1 MTRENYIEK
10 LTREA
15 AEVQAFLTQ
24 SPTDVADILAERL
37 GQCNVYIA
45 STGRML
51 AEAKGLLDDATVNAF
66 EKYGAKVE
74 KLGAQMGGKVLQ
86 SYCKDEAFLVNW
98 IERENRAL
106 VHQADNLRTLISYAK
121 ENMRMSRYAENVR
134 PDVDPYRDYIPE
146 NNFEEGWG

>member
-1 MTRENYIEK
+1 MENCIER
-10 LTREA
+10 LTKEA
-15 AEVQAFLTQ
+15 AEVQTFLTQ
-24 SPTDVADILAERL
+24 PPTDVADVLAERL

-51 AEAKGLLDDATVNAF
+51 AEAKSLLDNATVRAF
-66 EKYGAKVE
+66 ETYGAKVE
-74 KLGAQMGGKVLQ
+74 KMGAQMGGKILQ
-86 SYCKDEAFLVNW
+86 AYCKDEAFLVNW

-134 PDVDPYRDYIPE
+134 PDVDDFRGYE
-146 NNFEEGWG
+146 QEFEVNGW

>member
-1 MTRENYIEK
+1 MARKDDIER

-15 AEVQAFLTQ
+15 AEVQAFLTLP
-24 SPTDVADILAERL
+24 PTEVADVLAERL
-37 GQCNVYIA
+37 GMCNVYIA

-51 AEAKGLLDDATVNAF
+51 AEAKALLDSATVDAF
-66 EKYGAKVE
+66 EKFGGKVE
-74 KLGAQMGGKVLQ
+74 KLGAQMGGKILLAF
-86 SYCKDEAFLVNW
+86 CKDESFLCNW

-134 PDVDPYRDYIPE
+134 PDVYQQETD
-146 NNFEEGWG
+146 EGWK